1 MGVEDELDKG
11 KVNIAG
17 VEDEFTVAGVKGTL
31 VDEVDVEES
40 KERTRPALVCRYT
53 PAMV

>member
-1 MGVEDELDKG
+1 VGVEDELDKA

-17 VEDEFTVAGVKGTL
+17 VELKST
-31 VDEVDVEES
+31 S
-40 KERTRPALVCRYT
+40 KNPKREHDPYHARYT